1 MADTQLIKDKLD
13 LAQFIGEYVQVKKAG
28 AYWKACCPFHHEK
41 TPSFMIHPE
50 RQFWH
55 CFGCGK
61 GGDIFSFVQEIEG
74 LDFSE
79 ALKLLADRA
88 GVKID
93 TYRSEIDKSQKNRI
107 LEINQKAAY
116 FFNHILTEMAQ
127 SIDAR
132 EYLNRRQLKPET

>member
-28 AYWKACCPFHHEK
+28 SYWKACCPFHHEK

-61 GGDIFSFVQEIEG
+61 SGDIFTFVQEIEG

-107 LEINQKAAY
+107 
-116 FFNHILTEMAQ
+116 
-127 SIDAR
+127 
-132 EYLNRRQLKPET
+132 